1 MTGGLPQILCQSHV
15 FLMVLGAGKAKIRVL
30 AGSGSSEDPL
40 LGPQMAVF
48 SRKKGQITGLFYK
61 GTDLTDEGFIVMT

>member
-1 MTGGLPQILCQSHV
+1 
-15 FLMVLGAGKAKIRVL
+15 MVLGAGKAKIRVL

-61 GTDLTDEGFIVMT
+61 GTDLTDKGFTVMT